1 MKLLILLRKGT
12 YASVAPPFKGQGGN
26 APVMHPRFDVPA
38 NI

>member
-1 MKLLILLRKGT
+1 MKLLIVLCEGT

-26 APVMHPRFDVPA
+26 APVMHPRSDVPA